1 MLKPS
6 DINYLDEEV
15 IKAYAASAGT
25 FRKRFA
31 LDSSQLIVHLAINKA
46 RGGGLIGNDRL
57 Y

>member
-6 DINYLDEEV
+6 DINYLDDEV

-31 LDSSQLIVHLAINKA
+31 LDSSSQFSRIF
-46 RGGGLIGNDRL
+46 RGLVCTRL
-57 Y
+57 

>member
-6 DINYLDEEV
+6 DINCLDDEV

-31 LDSSQLIVHLAINKA
+31 LEVSQLIVHLAINKA
-46 RGGGLIGNDRL
+46 RRAKWR
-57 Y
+57 

>member
-6 DINYLDEEV
+6 DINYLDDAV

-25 FRKRFA
+25 FRKHFA

-46 RGGGLIGNDRL
+46 RRAKWR
-57 Y
+57 

>member
-1 MLKPS
+1 MLKPA
-6 DINYLDEEV
+6 DINHLDDEI

-46 RGGGLIGNDRL
+46 RRANWK
-57 Y
+57 

>member
-6 DINYLDEEV
+6 DINCLDDE
-15 IKAYAASAGT
+15 IIQAYAASAGT

-46 RGGGLIGNDRL
+46 RGAKWK
-57 Y
+57 

>member
-6 DINYLDEEV
+6 DINYLDDEV

-25 FRKRFA
+25 SLKSFT

-46 RGGGLIGNDRL
+46 RRAKWK
-57 Y
+57 